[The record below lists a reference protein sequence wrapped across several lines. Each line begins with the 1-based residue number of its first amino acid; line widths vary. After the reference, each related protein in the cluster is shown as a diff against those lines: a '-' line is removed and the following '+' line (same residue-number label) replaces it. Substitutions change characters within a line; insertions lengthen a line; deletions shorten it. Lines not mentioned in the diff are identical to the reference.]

1 MYLVLRNNEGQVQ
14 MVYGYIP
21 VAQLKQYV
29 EDKYPQYDTKFEMEF
44 PSDYTGEVRYLPEKD
59 V

>member
-1 MYLVLRNNEGQVQ
+1 